1 MAFSSQAL
9 VGNKGRQERR
19 MKGQGQTMDRSPR
32 GESGQKV
39 EAKGSEIK
47 RSSTQWGPSFTG
59 TI

>member
-9 VGNKGRQERR
+9 VGNKG
-19 MKGQGQTMDRSPR
+19 QGQTMDQSPR

-59 TI
+59 II